1 MKRSLRTSSCLIA
14 LSLAAGA
21 HAAAPQWQ
29 VVLTPSSNLIT
40 LPGIPTP
47 GSYEIALPGPVL
59 SDSPIGNLNF
69 VIRLANGY
77 YNLWRELS
85 GALQPYAQLGVTG
98 STGPGRTGAESG
110 HVFRRLTNAS
120 TSYVFSDTNQQ
131 DARVFTGYAGAPAAS
146 LDNSPIGAW
155 ISTSAGNTEFAR
167 FATDGALGPALGAGW
182 SFQSTGGPNIFGTLH
197 ALPNGAVL
205 VQANVRSPI
214 PPNLPYIALVRHQP
228 GVGNVACSVTQSTNP
243 AWAPGV
249 LGTDFFESIR
259 YASSSPRGEVY
270 AAGNI
275 ARMTPI
281 AVRNGIWQFCAGA
294 PQLKAINDSTGA
306 LGPNIPGSV
315 GAVFTSILP
324 NIAPSIAGSF
334 YFTGKS
340 ENTAPTFKGIFHHS
354 LGSNRPVLLN
364 GVEGAFGPQVAGFV
378 FDTILEYDPIAA
390 GPFGVTRATIRPV
403 AGSTSTTGLWR
414 LRPDG
419 GAEPVAIIGNTGAFA
434 PAPGRVWRDLDL
446 FNIFENGDVII
457 QAASTNP
464 PDLLDTVSVWRI
476 RPGRAPEEILKKGD
490 LVRTPT
496 ATGIV
501 LRAVRGISRPGS
513 GSAAIRE
520 YGGDDS
526 WVSASGSAL
535 INVSVEPMEGLV
547 FNTPWVRAQVT
558 DLDVVLQDGFE

>member
-1 MKRSLRTSSCLIA
+1 MPTKCPLRL
-14 LSLAAGA
+14 LMLAACYSVNA
-21 HAAAPQWQ
+21 SATAPSWQ
-29 VVLTPSSNLIT
+29 VVLTPSSNSIT
-40 LPGIPTP
+40 VPGTPAP
-47 GSYEIALPGPVL
+47 GSYEIALPGPVI
-59 SDSPIGNLNF
+59 SDSNIGNLNF
-69 VIRLANGY
+69 VFRLANSD

-85 GALQPYAQLGVTG
+85 GSLQPYAQIGVSG

-120 TSYVFSDTNQQ
+120 TTYVFSDTNQQ
-131 DARVFTGYAGAPAAS
+131 DACVFTGYAGDPAAT

-155 ISTSAGNTEFAR
+155 ISNAAGNTEFAR
-167 FATDGALGPALGAGW
+167 FDTDGALGPALGAGW
-182 SFQSTGGPNIFGTLH
+182 SFQSLGGPNNFGTLH

-205 VQANVRSPI
+205 AQAGVRSPT
-214 PPNLPYIALVRHQP
+214 PPNLPYVALVRHQP

-249 LGTDFFESIR
+249 LGNDYFEAIR
-259 YASSSPRGEVY
+259 YASSSPRGEIY

-294 PQLKAINDSTGA
+294 PQVKVISQNTGA
-306 LGPNIPGSV
+306 LGPNIPGNAN
-315 GAVFTSILP
+315 AVFTSVLP
-324 NIAPSIAGSF
+324 NIAPSTAGSF

-340 ENTAPTFKGIFHHS
+340 ENTVPTFKGIFHHS
-354 LGSNRPVLLN
+354 LGSNQPVLLN
-364 GVEGAFGPQVAGFV
+364 GVEGALGPQVAGFV
-378 FDTILEYDPIAA
+378 FDTILEYDPISA
-390 GPFGVTRATIRPV
+390 GPFAVVRATIRPV
-403 AGSTSTTGLWR
+403 SGSTSTTGLWR
-414 LRPDG
+414 LRANG
-419 GAEPVAIIGNTGAFA
+419 SAEPVAIIGNTGEFA

-457 QAASTNP
+457 QAATTNP

-496 ATGIV
+496 AAGIV
-501 LRAVRGISRPGS
+501 MRAVRFIDRPGA

-526 WVSASGSAL
+526 WIGASGQAL
-535 INVSVEPMEGLV
+535 VKVEIEPMEN
-547 FNTPWVRAQVT
+547 FSFRSPWVRAQVT
-558 DLDVVLQDGFE
+558 DLDVILQDGFE